1 MPDTSLTSKSLGS
14 RAVCLDAC
22 LPVQVQAQ
30 ASTWTEVTL
39 QLPLDGSMLRC
50 PLILINLNLDMLS
63 LGCRHF
69 QGTSCQ
75 SALAQTDSA
84 GQMHEAMHQ
93 TAQVAVYYL
102 GSLQTRHDR
111 ALLLHTMTVIL
122 KEQTCI

>member
-1 MPDTSLTSKSLGS
+1 
-14 RAVCLDAC
+14 
-22 LPVQVQAQ
+22 
-30 ASTWTEVTL
+30 
-39 QLPLDGSMLRC
+39 MLRC
-50 PLILINLNLDMLS
+50 PLILINLNLDMFS

-102 GSLQTRHDR
+102 DSLQTRHDR
-111 ALLLHTMTVIL
+111 ALLLHTMTAIL
-122 KEQTCI
+122 REQTCI